1 MAVSEAQEKIHLRS
15 NSRAESDRTLFPP
28 ETWQDNQQHFAS
40 ALSHPWYSMI
50 MRLNGLISYSTYDY
64 FRSKGF
70 LPALMPITSEA
81 VTSPMGLGSDS
92 LPVEVD
98 LFGNSTY
105 LADSMQFHL
114 EYMLRQ
120 HPHGVFYIMPTFR
133 GEDPDSRHLNQF
145 FHIEAEFCGEL
156 DDLIYTI
163 EGLLIQY
170 TQSIKISLGQELEQ
184 TGIGTDHLDR
194 FLTLAKGGLP
204 RIRFQDACKLLGD
217 DQNWYKFLDGS
228 PISLTSEAEQELL
241 KRFGEAVWLTHLPK
255 FGVPFY
261 QADDSDGISS
271 LCADLLIGIG
281 ETVGSGQRHHSY
293 DNTLKALKERH
304 IDPAAYEWYLRMKKE
319 YPLQTCGF
327 GIGLERFLLWVM
339 KHDDIRDTHLMTRLK
354 GQKCIP

>member
-1 MAVSEAQEKIHLRS
+1 MTVSDGQGAVRLCSDS
-15 NSRAESDRTLFPP
+15 YAEPDQCLIPP
-28 ETWQDNQQHFAS
+28 KTWQDNQQHFTS

-50 MRLNGLISYSTYDY
+50 MRLNGLISYATYDY

-92 LPVEVD
+92 LPVLID
-98 LFGNSTY
+98 LFGNKTY

-120 HPHGVFYIMPTFR
+120 HPQGVFYIMPTFR
-133 GEDPDSRHLNQF
+133 GEDSDSRHLNQF
-145 FHIEAEFCGEL
+145 FHIEAEFCGSL
-156 DDLIYTI
+156 DDLIHTI
-163 EGLLIQY
+163 EGLLVQY
-170 TQSIKISLGQELEQ
+170 TRLIQSSLGQELEKH
-184 TGIGTDHLDR
+184 GIGTDHLVR
-194 FLTLAKGGLP
+194 FLDLAKKGLP

-217 DQNWYKFLDGS
+217 SPSWYKFLDNS
-228 PISLTSEAEQELL
+228 PISLTAKAEQELL

-255 FGVPFY
+255 LGVPFY
-261 QADDSDGISS
+261 QADDSDGMSS
-271 LCADLLIGIG
+271 LCADLLLGIG
-281 ETVGSGQRHHSY
+281 ETVGSGQRHYSY
-293 DNTLKALKERH
+293 DETLNALKERH
-304 IDPAAYEWYLRMKKE
+304 VDPAAYDWYLRMKKE

-327 GIGLERFLLWVM
+327 GIGLERFLLWIL